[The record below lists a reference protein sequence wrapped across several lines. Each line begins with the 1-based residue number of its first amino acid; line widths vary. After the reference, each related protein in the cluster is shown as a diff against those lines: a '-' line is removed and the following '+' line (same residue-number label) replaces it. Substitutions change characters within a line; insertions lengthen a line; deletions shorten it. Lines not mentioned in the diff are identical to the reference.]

1 MEGFV
6 NYYIEEDPEN
16 YVAIRGDTDTFR
28 FQLSRTKVCN
38 CKVKPLFKYDTGNRY
53 FHVQVSLT
61 DPVQQKLSLSLAQH
75 GVQIAECEARTQ
87 LGTEMD
93 EVTRL
98 QYETEVG
105 AMLRAQ
111 LPSVEEVVFF
121 DHNIRWENNTVVFY
135 NHIRGP
141 DIKRGSRVATL
152 LRTTPTATWSTIQP
166 WRKSRGF

>member
-1 MEGFV
+1 M
-6 NYYIEEDPEN
+6 
-16 YVAIRGDTDTFR
+16 
-28 FQLSRTKVCN
+28 
-38 CKVKPLFKYDTGNRY
+38 
-53 FHVQVSLT
+53 SLT
-61 DPVQQKLSLSLAQH
+61 DPVQQKLRLSLAQH

-111 LPSVEEVVFF
+111 LHSVEEVVFF
-121 DHNIRWENNTVVFY
+121 DHNIRWENNKVVFY
-135 NHIRGP
+135 NCIRVP

-152 LRTTPTATWSTIQP
+152 LRTTHTATWSTIQP

>member
-6 NYYIEEDPEN
+6 NYYIDEEPEN

-61 DPVQQKLSLSLAQH
+61 DPVQQKLRLSLAQH

-93 EVTRL
+93 EATRL

-111 LPSVEEVVFF
+111 LNNVEEVVFF
-121 DHNIRWENNTVVFY
+121 DHNIRW
-135 NHIRGP
+135 
-141 DIKRGSRVATL
+141 S
-152 LRTTPTATWSTIQP
+152 TA
-166 WRKSRGF
+166 K

>member
-1 MEGFV
+1 M
-6 NYYIEEDPEN
+6 
-16 YVAIRGDTDTFR
+16 IRKLD
-28 FQLSRTKVCN
+28 
-38 CKVKPLFKYDTGNRY
+38 RY

-61 DPVQQKLSLSLAQH
+61 DPVQQKLRLSLQQH

-111 LPSVEEVVFF
+111 LPNIEEVVFF
-121 DHNIRWENNTVVFY
+121 DHNIRWKNNTEHFYRVDVVVM
-135 NHIRGP
+135 
-141 DIKRGSRVATL
+141 GS
-152 LRTTPTATWSTIQP
+152 
-166 WRKSRGF
+166 